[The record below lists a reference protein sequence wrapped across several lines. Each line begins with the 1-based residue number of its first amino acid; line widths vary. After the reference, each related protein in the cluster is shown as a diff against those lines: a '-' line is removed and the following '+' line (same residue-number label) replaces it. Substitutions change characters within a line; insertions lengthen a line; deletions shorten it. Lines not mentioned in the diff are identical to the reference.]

1 VKNLLLLILF
11 WSYTVLQ
18 AQDQESV
25 YVDASY
31 TYGSILRHNKDLE
44 HLIRGHPQGFILGY
58 NVKTYGAERWQQA
71 YNYPDFGVS
80 MVYQNP
86 QNDVLGSTI
95 GIHGHYNFYFLKRN
109 LFLRLAT
116 GIAYAENPFDID
128 ENPNNNAYG
137 THILGSTYFMLGYNQ
152 QNIFKGFGVKAG
164 LSLIHYS
171 NSSVKSPNTSANT
184 FAATLGVTYEIH
196 AEKERS
202 YIATERFKKIRE
214 PIHFNGVLRGGIQEG
229 RVIGLGQKPFLV
241 VSGYADKRLSFKS
254 SVHLGVDF
262 IFAKFLDTEIAYNAA
277 AFPNSGLTGD
287 EDYKRIGIFVGYEL
301 HVNKL
306 SLIGQVGYYA
316 YYPYKF
322 EDRVYLRPGLKYYI
336 NKKVFAVVTLKS
348 HWASAEN
355 VAFGVGFRI

>member
-1 VKNLLLLILF
+1 
-11 WSYTVLQ
+11 
-18 AQDQESV
+18 
-25 YVDASY
+25 
-31 TYGSILRHNKDLE
+31 
-44 HLIRGHPQGFILGY
+44 
-58 NVKTYGAERWQQA
+58 
-71 YNYPDFGVS
+71 
-80 MVYQNP
+80 
-86 QNDVLGSTI
+86 
-95 GIHGHYNFYFLKRN
+95 
-109 LFLRLAT
+109 
-116 GIAYAENPFDID
+116 
-128 ENPNNNAYG
+128 
-137 THILGSTYFMLGYNQ
+137 
-152 QNIFKGFGVKAG
+152 
-164 LSLIHYS
+164 
-171 NSSVKSPNTSANT
+171 
-184 FAATLGVTYEIH
+184 ATLGVTYEIH
-196 AEKERS
+196 AETERS